1 MGINPAF
8 AGSSGPGSQGQ
19 DGETAAPLT
28 RISLV
33 SSWVQEG
40 RRTYQKTGAPAE
52 CSQLPHQGK
61 RLSLAPKQPLAPR
74 VLFYPLPLLAA
85 GSLIL
90 NKTMVFSLS

>member
-61 RLSLAPKQPLAPR
+61 RLSLAPKQPLA
-74 VLFYPLPLLAA
+74 LKGPLLPSPFA
-85 GSLIL
+85 SSWIP
-90 NKTMVFSLS
+90 NSE